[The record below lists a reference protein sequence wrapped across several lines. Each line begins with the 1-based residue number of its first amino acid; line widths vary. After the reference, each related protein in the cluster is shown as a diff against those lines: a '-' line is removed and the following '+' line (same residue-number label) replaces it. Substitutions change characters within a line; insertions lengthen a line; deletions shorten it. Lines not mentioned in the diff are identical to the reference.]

1 MGIRNRRREAV
12 HRLECKSLDARF
24 LAEIREGLNCSP
36 FEAEAVLS
44 VVKEVYAPY
53 LDAASA
59 AISPPGKITLMV
71 VNADEPAGKPL
82 AKCRMQPVC
91 LTIHRGSEDDQLLY
105 RQGPAAF
112 RRARIPE
119 LCQEALSQ
127 DGLLTVEDLAYRIF
141 FVTPRTIS
149 RDLKALREAD
159 PEVVVPLRSV
169 RQDIG
174 PVLTHRTA
182 IVQAALEGQTT
193 SQICDAVRHSPEAV
207 ANYLS
212 TFVRCVQLERRGVSV
227 GEIAFLLRRG
237 PSLVERY
244 LELAAECEGDPNR
257 SAHLEELLRLGQAGG
272 KKSAAGGGTHG

>member
-91 LTIHRGSEDDQLLY
+91 
-105 RQGPAAF
+105 PAAF